1 MDKIFILMEA
11 DGMIEARRLSQRELV
26 RRLREIVDR
35 LTDPTYRI
43 TDPEGYAVDYHVM
56 VALSL
61 HHRKALDSAYVQHN
75 LGERRLRAIWQAVE
89 VVGQDMSH
97 VSTL

>member
-1 MDKIFILMEA
+1 METLFILREA
-11 DGMIEARRLSQRELV
+11 DGMIEARQLSQRELV

-61 HHRKALDSAYVQHN
+61 HHRKALDSAYVRHN
-75 LGERRLRAIWQAVE
+75 LGERRLRAIRQAVE
-89 VVGQDMSH
+89 GVGRDMSR